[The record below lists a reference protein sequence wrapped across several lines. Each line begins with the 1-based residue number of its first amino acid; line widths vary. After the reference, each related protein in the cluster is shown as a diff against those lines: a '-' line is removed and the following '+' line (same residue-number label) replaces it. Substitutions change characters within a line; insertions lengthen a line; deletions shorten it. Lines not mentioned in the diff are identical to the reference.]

1 MADKTLRLGLIG
13 TGVAARELYL
23 PAFRRLS
30 KQLEVVACTNR
41 TRKKAEAYARLAG
54 IPQVLDTPAEL
65 LASPD
70 VEAVLISLPIDAQP
84 ALVRQA
90 LAAGKPVLSEKPM
103 APTVAEGKKL
113 LKAVAGYDA
122 PWLVG
127 ENFAFLPAI
136 ERVRAWLDA
145 GKLGDLRLVE
155 VFQLSMMTAKN
166 PYFNTSWRQQ
176 PKHVGGFVADAG
188 VHLAHALRRLV
199 GMPEVVQN
207 LTAQFDPSLSPI
219 DTAVAVMR
227 FPSGVL
233 GTWTSCFSA
242 YHQGPMLRVYGSK
255 ATAELHW
262 SHAVLRTG
270 RGKETRFDAKV
281 TSFEAQFKHFVD
293 VVKKGTPVAYTPEEA
308 LLDLTLIDAI
318 VR

>member
-1 MADKTLRLGLIG
+1 MADKKLRLGLIG

-54 IPQVLDTPAEL
+54 IPEVLDTPAQLLEL
-65 LASPD
+65 PH

-84 ALVRQA
+84 ALVVQA
-90 LAAGKPVLSEKPM
+90 LAAGKPVISEKPM
-103 APTVAEGKKL
+103 APTVAAGKKL
-113 LKAVAGYDA
+113 LKAVARYEV

-127 ENFAFLPAI
+127 ENFAFMPAI
-136 ERVRAWLDA
+136 HRVRAWLDA

-155 VFQLSMMTAKN
+155 VFQLNMMTAKN
-166 PYFNTSWRQQ
+166 PYFHTSWRQQ

-188 VHLAHALRRLV
+188 VHLAHALTRLV
-199 GMPEVVQN
+199 GMPEVVKN
-207 LTAQFDPSLSPI
+207 LTAQFDPALRPI
-219 DTAVAVMR
+219 DTAVAVMK

-242 YHQGPMLRVYGSK
+242 YHQGPMLRMYGSK
-255 ATAELHW
+255 ATVELHW
-262 SHAVLRTG
+262 SHALLRTG

-281 TSFEAQFKHFVD
+281 TSFEAQFSHFVD
-293 VVKKGTPVAYTPEEA
+293 VVKKGTPVAYTPEQA
-308 LLDLTLIDAI
+308 LCDLTLIDAI